1 MNKNILNNL
10 KLIIKK
16 KMFSNKYG
24 LRIWQLIR
32 AVSLLRVSSFRKLF
46 FEAKKGD
53 VCLDIGANVGH
64 ASLVL
69 WLKGVKEIHSFEPN
83 PYAFESLKNN
93 ISRIKNINIYKLAVS
108 SRVSKEKLYLHKK
121 VDYMQ
126 DQQTRVIYSQA
137 SSLFSEKINLGK
149 TFCEV
154 DTINLVQ
161 FIKEKNLFPNLIK
174 CDIEGGEYLIYDQL
188 LMLAELNSLRRLF
201 VECHANKAQIFK
213 EKHNK
218 FVNLV
223 QESNYPNKFEL
234 NWH

>member
-1 MNKNILNNL
+1 MNRNILNNL
-10 KLIIKK
+10 KLVIKK

-24 LRIWQLIR
+24 TRIWQIIR
-32 AVSLLRVSSFRKLF
+32 AVSLLRVSSFRKIFL
-46 FEAKKGD
+46 EAKKGD
-53 VCLDIGANVGH
+53 VCLDIGANIGH

-83 PYAFESLKNN
+83 PYAFASLKKN
-93 ISRIKNINIYKLAVS
+93 ISTIKNIKIYKVAVS
-108 SRVSKEKLYLHKK
+108 SKIAKEKLYLHKK

-126 DQQTRVIYSQA
+126 DDNSRVIYSQA

-154 DTINLVQ
+154 DSINLVQ
-161 FIKEKNLFPNLIK
+161 FIEEKKLFPNLLK

-213 EKHNK
+213 KKHNN

-223 QESNYPNKFEL
+223 HESRNLNKFEL